1 MSMQKCKT
9 ANPIF
14 SVRRFGQCSKTYFV
28 SFFLLEQALL
38 VLLEE
43 VRPVVFFALVFF

>member
-1 MSMQKCKT
+1 MQ
-9 ANPIF
+9 NGEPDF